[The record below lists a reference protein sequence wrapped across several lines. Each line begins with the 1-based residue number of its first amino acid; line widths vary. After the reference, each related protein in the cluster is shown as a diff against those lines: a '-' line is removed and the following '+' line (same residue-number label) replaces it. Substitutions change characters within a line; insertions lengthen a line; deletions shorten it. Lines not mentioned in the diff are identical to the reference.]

1 MERAVMRIMRSAP
14 ALAVAALLAVALPGN
29 AQAAGKKVKVV
40 ETVTLDAP
48 PAKVWGVVGDF
59 SSLGWHPAV
68 KSTTAPDGNKLGGE
82 RRIDLG
88 GPVLVEQLV
97 GRNEGK
103 HSLTYKILDN
113 GTNEKILPV
122 QHYVSTIRV
131 KPSGKGSTVT
141 WSSTFDPAPGS
152 DAATAKKAI
161 QGVYRG
167 GLDNL
172 PKVVGKS

>member
-1 MERAVMRIMRSAP
+1 MLRIMGS
-14 ALAVAALLAVALPGN
+14 ALAVAALVTFSVPAD

-40 ETVTLDAP
+40 ESVTLDAP
-48 PAKVWGVVGDF
+48 PSKVWGVVGDF
-59 SSLGWHPAV
+59 GSLGWHPAV
-68 KSTTAPDGNKLGGE
+68 KSTTAPNGNTAGSE

-97 GRNEGK
+97 RRNDK
-103 HSLTYKILDN
+103 KQSLTYKILDN
-113 GTNEKILPV
+113 GENQKVLPV
-122 QHYVSTIRV
+122 QGYVSTIRV

-152 DAATAKKAI
+152 DEASAKKAI

>member
-1 MERAVMRIMRSAP
+1 MLRIMAS
-14 ALAVAALLAVALPGN
+14 ALAITLVAALPAG

-40 ETVTLDAP
+40 ESVTLDAP
-48 PAKVWGVVGDF
+48 PSKVWGVVGDF
-59 SSLGWHPAV
+59 SSLGWHPAA
-68 KSTTAPDGNKLGGE
+68 KSTTAPNGNTPGSE

-88 GPVLVEQLV
+88 GPVLTEQLV
-97 GRNEGK
+97 SRNDK
-103 HSLTYKILDN
+103 RHSLTYKILDN
-113 GTNEKILPV
+113 GENQKVLPV

>member
-1 MERAVMRIMRSAP
+1 MRRIVGA
-14 ALAVAALLAVALPGN
+14 ALAVAALAAVSLPAG

-40 ETVTLDAP
+40 ESVTVDAP
-48 PAKVWGVVGDF
+48 PSKVWSVVGDF
-59 SSLGWHPAV
+59 GSLGWHPAV
-68 KSTTAPDGNKLGGE
+68 KSTTAPNGNSAGSE

-97 GRNEGK
+97 GRNEERRR
-103 HSLTYKILDN
+103 LTYKILDN
-113 GTNEKILPV
+113 GENQKILPV
-122 QHYVSTIRV
+122 QGYVSTIRV

-152 DAATAKKAI
+152 DAATARKAI